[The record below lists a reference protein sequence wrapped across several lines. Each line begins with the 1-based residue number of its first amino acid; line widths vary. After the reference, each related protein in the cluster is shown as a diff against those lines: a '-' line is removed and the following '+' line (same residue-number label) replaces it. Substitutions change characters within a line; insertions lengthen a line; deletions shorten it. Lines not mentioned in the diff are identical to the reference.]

1 METITGEVEE
11 EEMANF
17 EIRQFLFER
26 YPILRKFMGKGQN
39 RHSTCEIDDK
49 VPGHFVERGIDEWT
63 RQFSI

>member
-26 YPILRKFMGKGQN
+26 YPILRKFMGKGQK
-39 RHSTCEIDDK
+39 RHSTYEIDDK
-49 VPGHFVERGIDEWT
+49 VPGHFVERGIDEWI